1 MLILIGAAGFS
12 ARAAAR
18 VAMHAMVRRSWGDM
32 SGGGVMGVMGAMAR
46 LSERRATSN
55 PESLHAQR
63 QAVMKTCQLLQFHQE
78 G

>member
-1 MLILIGAAGFS
+1 
-12 ARAAAR
+12 
-18 VAMHAMVRRSWGDM
+18 M
-32 SGGGVMGVMGAMAR
+32 SGGGVMGVMGVMGAMAR